1 MLLSRIKVNAFTIIE
16 LLIVITLIGILM
28 VVALVRYGP
37 VAENARAAEAYSV
50 LAQAAAGEKAYYVD
64 NNAYASA
71 FTSLDNFSVDPT
83 SNNFNYSIDT
93 GNACIKAAAKVTGS
107 NDYYVCIV
115 SGKRGVGASC
125 TCP

>member
-1 MLLSRIKVNAFTIIE
+1 MRAKMLLSRIKVNAFTIIE

-64 NNAYASA
+64 NNAYTSA
-71 FTSLDNFSVDPT
+71 FTSLDNFSADPT
-83 SNNFNYSIDT
+83 SNN
-93 GNACIKAAAKVTGS
+93 
-107 NDYYVCIV
+107 
-115 SGKRGVGASC
+115 
-125 TCP
+125 